1 VLESSV
7 PVAHELLAQC
17 IKQGQALVQRASLVG
32 DLTDYEAWKAAR
44 KQWIDPTAKAL
55 EHMYD
60 GPREAREFAEAVTCP
75 DPGGSWQQQYAA
87 DLNGVKSALELLTVL
102 QGELAFD
109 ASAGPATSTQPFD
122 PPTDDARR
130 PELEAPMPGS
140 SPPSGVAAIDDSPVL
155 EQRASAASPGQAD
168 ERSEPELALRERERP
183 LGDGAVEAQHAPLAE
198 GTLADR
204 TLADRTLAEET
215 AVEEPQSIGAELERA
230 PLGSAELATPDAVA
244 PAEPDDPPR
253 PATARAHRLFLAHG
267 RDERWKE
274 AVAHLLAQAGTEE
287 VTILNDHPEER
298 VKLLEHIGEQPGGS
312 RYAIVLLT
320 ADDIGAIRLESAEE
334 PYFTTRPSQR
344 VVFEMGFLIAA
355 LTPGRVC
362 VLYEDG
368 VELPYELT
376 GISHVRLD
384 LAGTW
389 QPKLLLALCRA
400 GFDYDLNR
408 LAAA

>member
-1 VLESSV
+1 MLESSV
-7 PVAHELLAQC
+7 PVAHELLGQC

-44 KQWIDPTAKAL
+44 KQWIAPTTKAL
-55 EHMYD
+55 EHLYD
-60 GPREAREFAEAVTCP
+60 GPREAREFVDAVTCL
-75 DPGGSWQQQYAA
+75 DPGGRWQQQYSA
-87 DLNGVKSALELLTVL
+87 DLDCVKSALELLTVL

-109 ASAGPATSTQPFD
+109 AGAGPGTLTQAT
-122 PPTDDARR
+122 DAPAKDVQR
-130 PELEAPMPGS
+130 PELEARTPES
-140 SPPSGVAAIDDSPVL
+140 SPSADNAPTDGSAVI
-155 EQRASAASPGQAD
+155 EQRASAAASAEPD
-168 ERSEPELALRERERP
+168 ERPDPEVALRERERP
-183 LGDGAVEAQHAPLAE
+183 VDEATIDDQQQAPLAQ
-198 GTLADR
+198 GTSS
-204 TLADRTLAEET
+204 EE
-215 AVEEPQSIGAELERA
+215 APDEEAPVVGAELERA
-230 PLGSAELATPDAVA
+230 PVVGAELATPDAVA
-244 PAEPDDPPR
+244 PAEHDDPRR
-253 PATARAHRLFLAHG
+253 PATAQAHRLFLAHG

-320 ADDIGAIRLESAEE
+320 ADDIGAMRLESVEE

>member
-1 VLESSV
+1 M

-44 KQWIDPTAKAL
+44 KQWIDPTTKAL

-75 DPGGSWQQQYAA
+75 DPGGRWQQQYAA
-87 DLNGVKSALELLTVL
+87 DLDCVKSALELLTVL

-109 ASAGPATSTQPFD
+109 ASAGPAALTQAS
-122 PPTDDARR
+122 DAPAHDVQR
-130 PELEAPMPGS
+130 P
-140 SPPSGVAAIDDSPVL
+140 
-155 EQRASAASPGQAD
+155 
-168 ERSEPELALRERERP
+168 EPELALRERERP
-183 LGDGAVEAQHAPLAE
+183 LDEGAIDEQHAPLAE
-198 GTLADR
+198 R
-204 TLADRTLAEET
+204 TLADGTLAEET

-230 PLGSAELATPDAVA
+230 PLVGAELATPDAVT

-253 PATARAHRLFLAHG
+253 PATAQAHRLFLAHG

-274 AVAHLLAQAGTEE
+274 AVAHLLAHAGAEE

-320 ADDIGAIRLESAEE
+320 ADDIGAMRLESAEE
-334 PYFTTRPSQR
+334 PYFTTRASQR